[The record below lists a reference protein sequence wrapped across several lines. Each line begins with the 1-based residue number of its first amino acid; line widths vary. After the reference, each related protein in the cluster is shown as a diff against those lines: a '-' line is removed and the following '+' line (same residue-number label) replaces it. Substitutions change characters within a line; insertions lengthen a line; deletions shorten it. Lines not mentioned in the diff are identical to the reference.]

1 MLHEAL
7 AAFALIFL
15 AEFGDKTQLAVL
27 ALASRGRSPVG
38 VAIGAGSALLLTTLI
53 AVGVGGTLSRFLP
66 EPATH
71 AVRYVAG
78 ALFIAVGVFTIWKA

>member
-27 ALASRGRSPVG
+27 ALASRGGSPAG
-38 VAIGAGSALLLTTLI
+38 VAIGAGSALILTTLI
-53 AVGVGGTLSRFLP
+53 AVGVGSTIGRLLP
-66 EPATH
+66 DSALH
-71 AVRYVAG
+71 IVRYAAG
-78 ALFIAVGVFTIWKA
+78 ALFIAFGAFTIWKA